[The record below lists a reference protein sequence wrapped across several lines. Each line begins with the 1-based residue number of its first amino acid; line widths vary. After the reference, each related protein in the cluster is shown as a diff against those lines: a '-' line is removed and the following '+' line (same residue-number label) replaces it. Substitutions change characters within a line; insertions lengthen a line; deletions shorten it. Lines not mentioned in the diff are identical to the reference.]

1 MDPSVNE
8 WGIGYIQWLIFLSHS
23 PWPEGLKCYAVPFV
37 LQSVLHFLSPPWESG
52 PVLSINCISH
62 RLSVGHFNS
71 LILQV
76 WMLNFFHFLINLREM
91 SAKELWPLFACP
103 LIRGKTRLRGQDWD
117 LVYANREPLKTFP
130 LTTGQT
136 KHIVNQTSA
145 GAWCGAA
152 CGPASRNNTY
162 SCDSTRYLIEEWRE
176 RRRSTYI

>member
-1 MDPSVNE
+1 MGDWIHSMVN
-8 WGIGYIQWLIFLSHS
+8 F
-23 PWPEGLKCYAVPFV
+23 PFPLALTRRV
-37 LQSVLHFLSPPWESG
+37 KMLRRSIVLHFLSPPWESG

-62 RLSVGHFNS
+62 RLSVGDFNS
-71 LILQV
+71 LILRV

-145 GAWCGAA
+145 GA
-152 CGPASRNNTY
+152 
-162 SCDSTRYLIEEWRE
+162 
-176 RRRSTYI
+176 